1 MTPSAIVLNV
11 CAAVFSTLALIFFS
25 YLLSR
30 YRSVR
35 RQQVKITNE
44 AKQIPL
50 YERETAP
57 VLQRSAKLRL
67 AKAE

>member
-11 CAAVFSTLALIFFS
+11 CASVFLTLALIFFS
-25 YLLSR
+25 YLLNR

-35 RQQVKITNE
+35 RQHVKIPEE

-50 YERETAP
+50 YERETSP
-57 VLQRSAKLRL
+57 VLQRSAKLHL